1 LFITF
6 QEFDIETKK
15 KIERKK
21 KPNRSDNKSDTL
33 KRYLETGS
41 SKPQLATISS
51 KTGTHKTNQIE
62 TKYQNQES
70 DSNFDLDGFIVDYFT
85 ESEEDSSKSIH
96 KTKIETKKKKLVISK
111 DSDESETNSDC
122 FILDD
127 FIESENESAK
137 SDSENVALS
146 ADSDFRFNDFE
157 WCFEENIFPN
167 YFFPSTSS
175 NSP

>member
-1 LFITF
+1 LFFLEDLLLEEKPSTLFLHQNCKKLI
-6 QEFDIETKK
+6 K
-15 KIERKK
+15 KIKK
-21 KPNRSDNKSDTL
+21 NFKIK
-33 KRYLETGS
+33 
-41 SKPQLATISS
+41 ISPIFQS
-51 KTGTHKTNQIE
+51 T
-62 TKYQNQES
+62 ES
-70 DSNFDLDGFIVDYFT
+70 DSNSDLDGFIVDYFT